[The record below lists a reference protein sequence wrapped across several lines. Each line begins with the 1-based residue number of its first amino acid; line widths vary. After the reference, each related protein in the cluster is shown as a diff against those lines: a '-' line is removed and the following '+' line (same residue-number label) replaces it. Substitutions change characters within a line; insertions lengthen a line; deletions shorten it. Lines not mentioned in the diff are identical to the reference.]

1 MIKFFAGLYTC
12 NNIFATISK
21 RKWQEFSTFK
31 KKGSTCDSYDPI
43 NEEIDATR
51 LKVHCALH
59 LNNIIINLVNVSK
72 AAIKKNAQGFVI
84 FISP

>member
-1 MIKFFAGLYTC
+1 MIQLMT
-12 NNIFATISK
+12 
-21 RKWQEFSTFK
+21 
-31 KKGSTCDSYDPI
+31 
-43 NEEIDATR
+43 EEIDATR

-72 AAIKKNAQGFVI
+72 AAIKNHAQGFVI